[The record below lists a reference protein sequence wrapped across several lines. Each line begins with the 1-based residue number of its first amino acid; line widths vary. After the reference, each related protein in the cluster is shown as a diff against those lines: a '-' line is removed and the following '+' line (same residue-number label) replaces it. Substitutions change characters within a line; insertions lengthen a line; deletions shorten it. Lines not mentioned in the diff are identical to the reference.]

1 MSAPVAVL
9 EKTSMIT
16 SDPREAGFSMVEL
29 LVAMA
34 MTLIVSGAIFG
45 LLTGGQNAFR
55 REPEMTDRQQ
65 NIRIAMDLIKRD
77 VTSAGAGM
85 VPYVQAFTNGLN
97 AQGGNPTN
105 AAGGQTLGVIDSP
118 TATATDILEIL
129 TAPGDCAQT
138 VVAPGTAAAPTA
150 LVSLERL
157 PGCYPDSAATAN
169 RFFYVGSPDNTE
181 RDAYG
186 VVLGKANVV
195 SGTNGFTI
203 NVTSSATA
211 NRNPTAGPSTGFCN
225 EIGGTAVTNKCTVL
239 MPIDVVRYQVAPDPD
254 DPTLP
259 ALWRSRTG
267 AFTPAG
273 GAAGTP
279 GVGTGT
285 WEVVARGVE
294 DLQVK
299 YFRGGSWLD
308 TPGDVFCDAPCNT
321 ATSPSVTD
329 FNRIVRQ
336 VRVTLSARAT
346 GKSRIQGATK
356 AIAASGAK
364 DAVRG
369 RLTVDITPRA
379 ALSALQT
386 NSSTPAWY

>member
-1 MSAPVAVL
+1 M
-9 EKTSMIT
+9 TT
-16 SDPREAGFSMVEL
+16 SDPREAGFSLVEL

-77 VTSAGAGM
+77 VAGAGAGM

-169 RFFYVGSPDNTE
+169 RFFYVGSTSLAE

-186 VVLGKANVV
+186 VVLGRANVV
-195 SGTNGFTI
+195 SGTNGFAI
-203 NVTSSATA
+203 NLTATGTA
-211 NRNPTAGPSTGFCN
+211 NRNPSFASNPSAGFCN
-225 EIGGTAVTNKCTVL
+225 EMGSSNLTPTCVTL

-254 DPTLP
+254 DASLP

-267 AFTPAG
+267 PFTAAG
-273 GAAGTP
+273 GAAATP

-285 WEVVARGVE
+285 WEVVARGIE

-299 YFRGGSWLD
+299 YFRGGAWVD
-308 TPGDVFCDAPCNT
+308 TPGDIYCDAPCNT
-321 ATSPSVTD
+321 GTSPAVAD

-346 GKSRIQGATK
+346 GKTRIQGGTT

-364 DAVRG
+364 AAIRG
-369 RLTVDITPRA
+369 RLSVEITPRA

-386 NSSTPAWY
+386 NTSTPAWY

>member
-1 MSAPVAVL
+1 M
-9 EKTSMIT
+9 TT
-16 SDPREAGFSMVEL
+16 SDPREAGFSLVEL

-77 VTSAGAGM
+77 VAGAGAGM

-97 AQGGNPTN
+97 AAGGNPTN
-105 AAGGQTLGVIDSP
+105 AAGGQTLGVIDNP
-118 TATATDILEIL
+118 ATATDILEIL
-129 TAPGDCAQT
+129 TASGDCSPT
-138 VVAPGTAAAPTA
+138 VVAPGTVAAPAT
-150 LVSLERL
+150 LVSVERL
-157 PGCYPDSAATAN
+157 PGCYPDSTATAN
-169 RFFYVGSPDNTE
+169 RFFYVGSPSLAE

-186 VVLGKANVV
+186 VVLGRANVV
-195 SGTNGFTI
+195 SGTQGFTI
-203 NVTSSATA
+203 NVTASATA
-211 NRNPTAGPSTGFCN
+211 NRNPTFASNPSAGFCN
-225 EIGGTAVTNKCTVL
+225 EMASSNVTSTCTVL

-254 DPTLP
+254 DASLP

-267 AFTPAG
+267 PFTPAG
-273 GAAGTP
+273 GAAATP

-285 WEVVARGVE
+285 WEVVARGIE

-299 YFRGGSWLD
+299 YFRGGAWVD
-308 TPGDVFCDAPCNT
+308 TPGDIYCDAPCNT
-321 ATSPSVTD
+321 GTSPAVAD

-346 GKSRIQGATK
+346 GKTRIQGGTT

-364 DAVRG
+364 AAIRG
-369 RLTVDITPRA
+369 RLSVEITPRA

-386 NSSTPAWY
+386 NTSTPGWY

>member
-1 MSAPVAVL
+1 
-9 EKTSMIT
+9 MIT

-29 LVAMA
+29 LVAMV

-97 AQGGNPTN
+97 AAGGNPTN
-105 AAGGQTLGVIDSP
+105 TAGGQTLGVIDSP

-129 TAPGDCAQT
+129 TTSGDCLPT
-138 VVAPGTAAAPTA
+138 IVAPGTSGTPTA
-150 LVSLERL
+150 FTSQDRL
-157 PGCYPDSAATAN
+157 PGCYPDSAAAAN
-169 RFFYVGSPDNTE
+169 RFFYVGSSSIAE

-186 VVLGKANVV
+186 VVLGKADKV
-195 SGTNGFTI
+195 SGSSVFTI
-203 NVTSSATA
+203 NVTSAGTA
-211 NRNPTAGPSTGFCN
+211 NRNPTAGPSAGFCN
-225 EIGGTAVTNKCTVL
+225 QIGGTAVTDQCTVL

-267 AFTPAG
+267 PFTPAG
-273 GAAGTP
+273 GGAGTP

-294 DLQVK
+294 DMQVR
-299 YFRGGSWLD
+299 YFRGGSWQD

>member
-1 MSAPVAVL
+1 M
-9 EKTSMIT
+9 TT
-16 SDPREAGFSMVEL
+16 SDPREAGFSLVEL

-77 VTSAGAGM
+77 VAGAGAGM

-97 AQGGNPTN
+97 AAGGNPTN
-105 AAGGQTLGVIDSP
+105 ASGGQTLGVIDNP
-118 TATATDILEIL
+118 ATATDILEIL
-129 TAPGDCAQT
+129 TASGDCS
-138 VVAPGTAAAPTA
+138 PT
-150 LVSLERL
+150 LVSPAFSGSTTPATIPSADRL
-157 PGCYPDSAATAN
+157 PGCYPDSTATAN
-169 RFFYVGSPDNTE
+169 RFFYVGSTSLAE

-186 VVLGKANVV
+186 VVLGRANVV
-195 SGTNGFTI
+195 SGTNGFAI
-203 NVTSSATA
+203 NLTATGTA
-211 NRNPTAGPSTGFCN
+211 NRNPSFASNPSAGFCN
-225 EIGGTAVTNKCTVL
+225 EMGSSNLTPTCVAL

-254 DPTLP
+254 DASLP

-273 GAAGTP
+273 GAAATP

-285 WEVVARGVE
+285 WEVVARGIE

-299 YFRGGSWLD
+299 YFRGGAWVD
-308 TPGDVFCDAPCNT
+308 TPGDIYCDAPCNT
-321 ATSPSVTD
+321 GTSPAVAD

-346 GKSRIQGATK
+346 GKTRIQGGTT

-364 DAVRG
+364 AAIRG
-369 RLTVDITPRA
+369 RLSVEITPRA

-386 NSSTPAWY
+386 NTSTPAWY